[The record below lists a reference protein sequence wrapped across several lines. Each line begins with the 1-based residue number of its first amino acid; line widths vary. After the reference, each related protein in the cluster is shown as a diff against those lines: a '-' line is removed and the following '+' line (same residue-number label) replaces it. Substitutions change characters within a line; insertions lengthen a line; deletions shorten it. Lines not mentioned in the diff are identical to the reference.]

1 MVLSPAAG
9 VTEIPTLL
17 SGKPLPAQEPA
28 NIGTQNYSSTPNAV
42 VLGGGYDDEAVKKL
56 RAACESINREK
67 GVPWLRPDLSVP
79 TPPLGPKYGAHM
91 VGRVKACLKELEE
104 EGRGEGDGI
113 YFY

>member
-1 MVLSPAAG
+1 M
-9 VTEIPTLL
+9 
-17 SGKPLPAQEPA
+17 
-28 NIGTQNYSSTPNAV
+28 
-42 VLGGGYDDEAVKKL
+42 VLGGGYGDEVVEEL
-56 RAACESINREK
+56 RAACKSVVGGGK
-67 GVPWLRPDLSVP
+67 GVPWLRPDMSVP